1 MEEMLVFPT
10 LPVRWKEGIMANGR
24 YSQSR
29 SPIRA
34 IAAASH
40 TAAGLQL
47 PQTRPWGDVILPESE
62 PDHALE
68 LETHGEPRHHPLAC
82 PECGTGLSLRLL
94 ATQAAH
100 HVAPSIAPAAS
111 HEPLDQF
118 DDAVNEFKRDLIAR
132 ALQENRGV
140 MTRAAKTLGLK
151 YTTFVA
157 MAHRLGITKD
167 DSRDRGP
174 GDFGA

>member
-1 MEEMLVFPT
+1 
-10 LPVRWKEGIMANGR
+10 MANGR

-40 TAAGLQL
+40 TAAGLPL
-47 PQTRPWGDVILPESE
+47 PQTRPWGNVILPEGE

-68 LETHGEPRHHPLAC
+68 LESLGELRRQPLAC
-82 PECGTGLSLRLL
+82 PECGTALSLRLL

-100 HVAPSIAPAAS
+100 HVAPSIAPGIAPATL
-111 HEPLDQF
+111 HVPLDQF
-118 DDAVNEFKRDLIAR
+118 DDAVEAFKRELITR
-132 ALQENRGV
+132 ALKENGGV
-140 MTRAAKTLGLK
+140 MTRAARALGLK

-157 MAHRLGITKD
+157 MAHRLGITKI
-167 DSRDRGP
+167 
-174 GDFGA
+174 

>member
-1 MEEMLVFPT
+1 MKEMLVFPT
-10 LPVRWKEGIMANGR
+10 LPPRWKEGIMANGR

-40 TAAGLQL
+40 TAAGLPL

-62 PDHALE
+62 PNHALE
-68 LETHGEPRHHPLAC
+68 LESLAELRRHSLAC
-82 PECGTGLSLRLL
+82 PECGTELSLRLL

-100 HVAPSIAPAAS
+100 QDAPSIAPGTLRVS
-111 HEPLDQF
+111 LDQF
-118 DDAVNEFKRDLIAR
+118 DDAVNTFKRELITR
-132 ALQENRGV
+132 ALKENGCI
-140 MTRAAKTLGLK
+140 MTRAAKALGLK

-157 MAHRLGITKD
+157 MAHRLGSTKI
-167 DSRDRGP
+167 
-174 GDFGA
+174 